1 MKRALYGAAVL
12 AATAWAQAQQPG
24 SSGALPPEPPA
35 PPPAPPAPP
44 PAPAPSAA
52 PTESAPLSPQAPPAT
67 ASPAAHP
74 PPAGYYPPPGA
85 YPPPPPPAPPPEPV
99 RNVSLTLS
107 PVHLLAPVLELTG
120 EVRVVNHF
128 GVAAIGGYGSLT
140 VEGERFKVW
149 ELGGQLLAYPMNPFH
164 GLHLGAELLYVK
176 VDANDLQSGTVR
188 GSGNGLAVGPLVGYK
203 VLTGGGFTFVV
214 QGGVQYIA
222 ARAEASDSA
231 GNSAE
236 ADDQKFIALLNLN
249 LGYSF

>member
-1 MKRALYGAAVL
+1 MKRALYGVAVL
-12 AATAWAQAQQPG
+12 AATALAQAQGPG

-35 PPPAPPAPP
+35 PPPAPSATP

-52 PTESAPLSPQAPPAT
+52 PTEGAPLSPPAPPAT
-67 ASPAAHP
+67 APPAAYP
-74 PPAGYYPPPGA
+74 PPGGYYPPPGA
-85 YPPPPPPAPPPEPV
+85 YPPPPPAPPPEPV

-107 PVHLLAPVLELTG
+107 PVHLLAPVFELTG

-149 ELGGQLLAYPMNPFH
+149 EVGGQLLAYPMNPFH

-176 VDANDLQSGTVR
+176 VDADDLQSGTVR

-203 VLTGGGFTFVV
+203 VLTAGGFTFVA

-231 GNSAE
+231 GNSSQ